1 MYYEGAE
8 AAGGHIRRTG
18 TTMKFAFFLMS
29 STALLL
35 AEPQFG
41 KIFDKL
47 GGKNSSALGNDKI
60 VAGLK
65 EALQIGAGNA
75 VNLTGKRDGFFANQA
90 IRILMPEKIKTME
103 KGLRMAG
110 MGSKLDE
117 FELSMNRAAEKA
129 APEAKQ
135 IFIDAIKGM
144 TLDDGRKLLT
154 GGDTAATEYFKEK
167 TTENLTTAFRPIVN
181 KAMEEVGVTKQ
192 YQQLT
197 GSLTS
202 LPFMKKD
209 SFDLN
214 SYVVS
219 KSLNGLF
226 HVLGEEERKIRT
238 NPAARVTSLLK
249 DVFGK

>member
-1 MYYEGAE
+1 MYYVSAE
-8 AAGGHIRRTG
+8 AQGTHIRRTG
-18 TTMKFAFFLMS
+18 AKLMKFAMVLIA
-29 STALLL
+29 STAMLL

-41 KIFDKL
+41 KILDKL
-47 GGKNSSALGNDKI
+47 GSKNATAQGNDKI

-75 VNLTGKRDGFFANQA
+75 VNLTGKPDGFFANQA
-90 IRILMPEKIKTME
+90 IRILLPEKIESVE

-110 MGSKLDE
+110 MGSKIDE
-117 FELSMNRAAEKA
+117 FELSMNRAAENA

-144 TLDDGRKLLT
+144 NLDDGRKLLT
-154 GGDTAATEYFKEK
+154 GGDTAATEYY
-167 TTENLTTAFRPIVN
+167 R
-181 KAMEEVGVTKQ
+181 
-192 YQQLT
+192 QLT

-209 SFDLN
+209 TFDIN
-214 SYVVS
+214 TYVVS
-219 KSLNGLF
+219 KSLSGLF

>member
-1 MYYEGAE
+1 MWQPPLE
-8 AAGGHIRRTG
+8 IP
-18 TTMKFAFFLMS
+18 MKSAWLALLLLS
-29 STALLL
+29 STATLL

-41 KIFDKL
+41 KILEGL
-47 GGKNSSALGNDKI
+47 GKKSSPGNDKI
-60 VAGLK
+60 VSGLK

-75 VNLTGKRDGFFANQA
+75 VNLTGKPDGFFANEA
-90 IRILMPEKIKTME
+90 IKILLPEKLKTME

-110 MGSKLDE
+110 MGKKLDE

-144 TLDDGRKLLT
+144 TLDDGRKILT
-154 GGDTAATEYFKEK
+154 GGDTAATEYFKGK
-167 TTENLTTAFRPIVN
+167 TTETLTSAFRPIVT
-181 KAMEEVGVTKQ
+181 KAMEDVGVTKQ
-192 YQQLT
+192 FQQLT
-197 GSLTS
+197 GSMSS

-209 SFDLN
+209 AFDIN

-219 KSLNGLF
+219 KSLDGLF
-226 HVLGEEERKIRT
+226 HVLGQEERKIRT
-238 NPAARVTSLLK
+238 DPAARVTSLLK